1 MYSIGIWWFHLITQK
16 VFKVFRLISKE
27 KHCSF
32 FLWLGPM
39 LFPSQHRLLHR
50 AVLRSQLDVSWAIII
65 FFAWIGV
72 LNIKS
77 LYICKPL
84 FIPKNDIYI
93 YIDHYVC
100 MMRHDLT
107 SGFQEFPYQK
117 KGDEMYFSA
126 ISKNDMMS
134 HHWSP
139 PTQSRVSM
147 TGAPSMSRSQLSRLE
162 SLMPRPFVSRPFGMV
177 SGIPWKAK
185 TVFPPLWRLSSEML
199 QCHNLYGCCSC
210 QRNTMHCFF
219 RNTWHPKQSVHFFS
233 GTLSTKT
240 WYGIP
245 TIISRIVRCFEDVEN
260 RCLFH
265 PQLPLRSAA
274 PGTLVLVWK
283 WCMQCNM
290 VNCKCGPL
298 LRIVPNRICCQLQ
311 LSWYHIPQWSHI

>member
-1 MYSIGIWWFHLITQK
+1 
-16 VFKVFRLISKE
+16 
-27 KHCSF
+27 
-32 FLWLGPM
+32 
-39 LFPSQHRLLHR
+39 
-50 AVLRSQLDVSWAIII
+50 
-65 FFAWIGV
+65 
-72 LNIKS
+72 
-77 LYICKPL
+77 
-84 FIPKNDIYI
+84 
-93 YIDHYVC
+93 
-100 MMRHDLT
+100 
-107 SGFQEFPYQK
+107 
-117 KGDEMYFSA
+117 MYFSA

-311 LSWYHIPQWSHI
+311 LSWYHIPQNSFARLEVCCIYVASARIACKYNLISSPTSHLRSHGVDSFPSTMLLNAHSNPHFGVGAEPRQELLEPIAVHLVRKPPGQWDRWRKGINQTQ